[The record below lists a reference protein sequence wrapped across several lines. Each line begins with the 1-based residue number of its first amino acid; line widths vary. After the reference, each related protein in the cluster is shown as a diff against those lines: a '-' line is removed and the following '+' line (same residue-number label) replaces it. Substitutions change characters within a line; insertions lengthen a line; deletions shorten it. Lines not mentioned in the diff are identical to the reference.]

1 MEMGKKVDELK
12 SLQPIVMKQLQ
23 TIHEKNRMAH
33 AYIFEGEK
41 GTGKRDA
48 MTFFVKLLLCE
59 HPINSVP
66 CETCRHCKRI
76 DSGNHPNVKQVE
88 PDGQFIK
95 IDQIRDLIAEMM
107 MTGVEKGRKIYVLH
121 HADKLNT
128 ASANMLLKF
137 LEEPD
142 GEVTAILL
150 TEQIQSILPTIR
162 SRCQHIKFSKV
173 PRQILMDRLIEQG
186 VTHSMAATVSMVTNE
201 LETALALAKEEQF
214 AHARKT
220 VLKLVEIVRS
230 NVHEALLLVHAEW
243 LSAFKEKAEMEQA
256 LDLLLFA
263 YRDIVAIKANPDAA
277 CTYPDMLQVFKEM
290 ALHTTYERLSSQMQ
304 AVLQARAN
312 LQRNMN
318 RTLLMEQLMLN
329 LQEGY
334 TFV

>member
-1 MEMGKKVDELK
+1 MARKMDELQV
-12 SLQPIVMKQLQ
+12 LQPIVMKQLQ
-23 TIHEKNRMAH
+23 TIYEKNRMAH
-33 AYIFEGEK
+33 AYIFDGEK
-41 GTGKRDA
+41 GTGKRDV
-48 MTFFVKLLLCE
+48 MKLFVKLLLCE
-59 HPINSVP
+59 HPIDNVP
-66 CETCRHCKRI
+66 CETCRHCIRI
-76 DSGNHPNVKQVE
+76 DSGNHPNIKQVE
-88 PDGQFIK
+88 PEGQFIK

-107 MTGVEKGRKIYVLH
+107 MTGVESGRKIYILH

-173 PRQILMDRLIEQG
+173 PRQILMERLTEQG
-186 VTHSMAATVSMVTNE
+186 VTHSMASTVSMVTNE
-201 LETALALAKEEQF
+201 FETALALAKEEQF

-220 VLKLVEIVRS
+220 VLKLVEIVKS
-230 NVHEALLLVHAEW
+230 NVHEALLVVHEEW
-243 LSAFKEKAEMEQA
+243 LPSFKEKAEMEQA

-277 CTYPDMLQVFKEM
+277 CTYPDMLHVFKEM

>member
-1 MEMGKKVDELK
+1 MVRKVDELQ
-12 SLQPIVMKQLQ
+12 LVQPIVMKQLQ
-23 TIHEKNRMAH
+23 TIYEKNRMAH
-33 AYIFEGEK
+33 AYIFDGEK
-41 GTGKRDA
+41 GTGKRDV

-59 HPINSVP
+59 HPAGNVP
-66 CETCRHCKRI
+66 CETCRHCIRV

-88 PDGQFIK
+88 PEGQFIK

-107 MTGVEKGRKIYVLH
+107 MTGVESGRKIYILH

-173 PRQILMDRLIEQG
+173 PRQILMERLMEQG
-186 VTHSMAATVSMVTNE
+186 VTHSMASTVSMVTNE
-201 LETALALAKEEQF
+201 FETALALTNEEQF

-220 VLKLVEIVRS
+220 VLKLVEIVKS
-230 NVHEALLLVHAEW
+230 NVHEALLLVHEEW
-243 LSAFKEKAEMEQA
+243 LPSFKEKAEIEQA

-277 CTYPDMLQVFKEM
+277 CTYPDMMHVFKEM

>member
-1 MEMGKKVDELK
+1 MVRKVDELQ
-12 SLQPIVMKQLQ
+12 LVQPIVMKQLQ
-23 TIHEKNRMAH
+23 TIYEKNRMAH
-33 AYIFEGEK
+33 AYIFDGEK
-41 GTGKRDA
+41 GTGKRDV

-59 HPINSVP
+59 HPADNVP
-66 CETCRHCKRI
+66 CETCRHCIRV

-88 PDGQFIK
+88 PEGQFIK

-107 MTGVEKGRKIYVLH
+107 MTGVESGRKIYILH

-150 TEQIQSILPTIR
+150 TEQLQSILPTIR

-173 PRQILMDRLIEQG
+173 PRQILMERLMEQG
-186 VTHSMAATVSMVTNE
+186 VTHSMASTVSMVTNE
-201 LETALALAKEEQF
+201 FETALALTKEEQF

-220 VLKLVEIVRS
+220 VLKLVEVVKN
-230 NVHEALLLVHAEW
+230 NVHEALLLVHEEW
-243 LSAFKEKAEMEQA
+243 LPSFKEKAEIEQA

-277 CTYPDMLQVFKEM
+277 CTYPDMLHVFKEM

>member
-1 MEMGKKVDELK
+1 MVRKVDELQ
-12 SLQPIVMKQLQ
+12 LVQPIVMKQLQ
-23 TIHEKNRMAH
+23 TIYEKNRMAH
-33 AYIFEGEK
+33 AYIFDGEK
-41 GTGKRDA
+41 GTGKRDV

-59 HPINSVP
+59 HPANNVP
-66 CETCRHCKRI
+66 CETCRHCIRV

-88 PDGQFIK
+88 PEGQFIK

-107 MTGVEKGRKIYVLH
+107 MTGVESGRKIYILH

-150 TEQIQSILPTIR
+150 TEQLQSILPTIR

-173 PRQILMDRLIEQG
+173 PRQILMERLMEQG
-186 VTHSMAATVSMVTNE
+186 VTHSMASTVSMVTNE
-201 LETALALAKEEQF
+201 FETALALTKEEQF

-220 VLKLVEIVRS
+220 VLKLVEIVKS
-230 NVHEALLLVHAEW
+230 NVHEALLLVHEEW
-243 LSAFKEKAEMEQA
+243 LPSFKEKAEIEQA

-277 CTYPDMLQVFKEM
+277 CTYPDMLHVFKEM